1 MKTILFRGELTADSA
16 DELISLSTIA
26 SNAGVAELRLI
37 IDSSGYDFFNAYRI
51 YKHMKSLPM
60 MIHAHN
66 SNNIYNFSNLLFL
79 SGTVRTA
86 TPDARFA
93 FKPLELNLNE
103 GTTYSHSNLRGM
115 VNKMDDDFQKMI
127 ELYSLATQNHADVDW
142 NSLLS
147 HYTSISSNRAL
158 GLGYIDIIYDCKI
171 SNDQVLGVVG

>member
-1 MKTILFRGELTADSA
+1 MKTILFCGELTADSV

-60 MIHAHN
+60 MIHTHN
-66 SNNIYNFSNLLFL
+66 LKNINNFSNLLFI

-86 TPDARFA
+86 APEARFT
-93 FKPLELNLNE
+93 FNPLELNLNE
-103 GTTYSHSNLRGM
+103 GMTYSHSNLRDM

-127 ELYSLATQNHADVDW
+127 ELYSLATLGYADVDW
-142 NSLLS
+142 HSLLS

-158 GLGYIDIIYDCKI
+158 GLGYIDIIYNCKI
-171 SNDQVLGVVG
+171 RDGQVLGIVG